1 LTAKTRDMHRAI
13 VSLME
18 ELEAVDWHNQ
28 RVDACSDPSFDN
40 DCAIICSLT
49 NRSHTQITTM
59 TEGNIM
65 TVLTRDDLFSL
76 EKYAAIK
83 TDFRAKVMEHK
94 KNRRVPIGDH
104 ATLYFEDALTMQ
116 YQVQEMLRLERI
128 FEADGIQEELD
139 VYNPL
144 IPTGSNWKATFMV
157 EYDDVEER
165 KEALAQLIGIE
176 NTVWVRVGSFD
187 KVFAI
192 ANEDLD
198 RTAPDK
204 TSAVHFMRFELTPE
218 MVAAAK
224 NGAAIRV
231 GIDHPAYQHEAELP
245 EGKRASLA
253 ADLR

>member
-1 LTAKTRDMHRAI
+1 M
-13 VSLME
+13 
-18 ELEAVDWHNQ
+18 NQ
-28 RVDACSDPSFDN
+28 
-40 DCAIICSLT
+40 
-49 NRSHTQITTM
+49 
-59 TEGNIM
+59 
-65 TVLTRDDLFSL
+65 LTRDDLYSL
-76 EKYAAIK
+76 EKYSAIK
-83 TDFRAKVMEHK
+83 TDFRARVMAHK
-94 KNRRVPIGDH
+94 KNRRVPVGEH

-165 KEALAQLIGIE
+165 KKALAQLIGIE
-176 NTVWVRVGSFD
+176 NTVWVKVGNFD

-218 MVAAAK
+218 MVAAVK
-224 NGAAIRV
+224 QGAAIKA
-231 GIDHPAYQHEAELP
+231 GIDHPAYKKEIELP
-245 EGKRASLA
+245 EDKRDSLA
-253 ADLR
+253 GDLR